1 MKKIIITVLAIVA
14 ILGTMWAAANSH
26 HLAAFP
32 SILPSYYAKEFCS
45 CHFVLGRDEEFCHR
59 LARQWLPEKEF
70 QLDKEKGL
78 VVVSAVFLGF
88 ERQHQA
94 KYIGKRYGC
103 VLE

>member
-1 MKKIIITVLAIVA
+1 MKKIIVTALAIAA
-14 ILGTMWAAANSH
+14 ILATMWTAANSH

-32 SILPSYYAKEFCS
+32 SILPSYCAKEFCS
-45 CHFVLGRDEEFCHR
+45 CYYVLGRDEEFCHDV
-59 LARQWLPEKEF
+59 ARQWLPTKDFEFDREKR
-70 QLDKEKGL
+70 L